1 MVGFCHGGNVL
12 GNHDYDDDNQTGS
25 TQVLV
30 QEVAGAFSAGEWFTS
45 AFNTERPPEEKWL
58 DCCKHHTG
66 DFQQHQ
72 T

>member
-1 MVGFCHGGNVL
+1 MSKDHEG
-12 GNHDYDDDNQTGS
+12 DDDDDDDDDDDNQTRS
-25 TQVLV
+25 AQVLV

-58 DCCKHHTG
+58 DCCEHHTG

-72 T
+72 M